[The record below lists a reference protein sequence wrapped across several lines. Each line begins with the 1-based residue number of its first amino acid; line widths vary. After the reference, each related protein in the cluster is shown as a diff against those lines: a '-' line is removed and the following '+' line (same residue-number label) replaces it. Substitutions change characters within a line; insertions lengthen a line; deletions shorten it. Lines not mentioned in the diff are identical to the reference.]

1 MLATCGKHDS
11 NDRRFTH
18 TPDAMLVERSAP
30 GGKNMDDYAWH
41 DPLMP
46 DDELEMTEGQNTAEF
61 NSIMSESSPKATA
74 ESFEDFVWTND
85 PPEWE
90 R

>member
-1 MLATCGKHDS
+1 
-11 NDRRFTH
+11 
-18 TPDAMLVERSAP
+18 
-30 GGKNMDDYAWH
+30 MDDYAWH